1 MKRFET
7 NRKENIKFRIKRF
20 LFNFFP
26 AYRRTGARIC
36 FISDDWKE
44 VHIKLGLN
52 WTTRNYVGSVFGG
65 SIYGALDPIYMIQ
78 LINILGN
85 KYVVWDKVATI
96 KFIRPIKQE
105 VFARFL
111 ISENLITEIK
121 KGIELN
127 KEMEIELSVQFN
139 DGNETTYAEV
149 IKKLYIADKKYY
161 KQKKQHTTKNKHH
174 YPSTGS
180 G

>member
-7 NRKENIKFRIKRF
+7 NKKGNLKSKLKRF
-20 LFNFFP
+20 MFNFFP

-44 VHIKLGLN
+44 VHIKLGLK

-65 SIYGALDPIYMIQ
+65 SIYGALDPIYMVQ

-85 KYVVWDKVATI
+85 KYIVWDKVSTI

-127 KEMEIELSVQFN
+127 KEMEIELSVQFI

-149 IKKLYIADKKYY
+149 TKKLYIADKEYY
-161 KQKKQHTTKNKHH
+161 KQNKQHTTKNKLQ
-174 YPSTGS
+174 
-180 G
+180 

>member
-7 NRKENIKFRIKRF
+7 NRKENIKSRIKRF
-20 LFNFFP
+20 LFNFLP

-44 VHIKLGLN
+44 VHIKLRLK

-149 IKKLYIADKKYY
+149 IKKLYIADKEYY

-174 YPSTGS
+174 
-180 G
+180 

>member
-7 NRKENIKFRIKRF
+7 NRQENLKSKIKRF
-20 LFNFFP
+20 QFNFFP

-36 FISDDWKE
+36 FISEDWKE
-44 VHIKLGLN
+44 VHIKLGLK

-65 SIYGALDPIYMIQ
+65 SIYGALDPIYMVQ

-85 KYVVWDKVATI
+85 KYTVWDKVSTI

-127 KEMEIELSVQFN
+127 KEMEIELSVQFI

-149 IKKLYIADKKYY
+149 TKKLYIADKEYY
-161 KQKKQHTTKNKHH
+161 KQKKHLTKNKHR
-174 YPSTGS
+174 
-180 G
+180 

>member
-7 NRKENIKFRIKRF
+7 NKKENLKFKIKRF

-44 VHIKLGLN
+44 MHIKLGLK

-65 SIYGALDPIYMIQ
+65 SIYGALDPIYMVQ
-78 LINILGN
+78 LINILGDR
-85 KYVVWDKVATI
+85 YVVWDKVATI

-121 KGIELN
+121 KEIELN

-139 DGNETTYAEV
+139 DANKTTYAEV
-149 IKKLYIADKKYY
+149 IKKLYIADKEYY
-161 KQKKQHTTKNKHH
+161 NKKKQHTIKNKHH
-174 YPSTGS
+174 SHLR
-180 G
+180 

>member
-1 MKRFET
+1 MKKFET
-7 NRKENIKFRIKRF
+7 NRKENLKSRIKRF
-20 LFNFFP
+20 QFNFFP

-44 VHIKLGLN
+44 VHIKLGLK

-78 LINILGN
+78 LINILGS

-96 KFIRPIKQE
+96 KFIRPIKQN

-111 ISENLITEIK
+111 ISENLIAEIK
-121 KGIELN
+121 KEIKLN

-149 IKKLYIADKKYY
+149 IKKLYIADKEYY
-161 KQKKQHTTKNKHH
+161 KQKMQRTTKPKLH
-174 YPSTGS
+174 
-180 G
+180 

>member
-1 MKRFET
+1 MKKFDT
-7 NRKENIKFRIKRF
+7 NKKQNINSVLKRF
-20 LFNFFP
+20 LFNIFP
-26 AYRRTGARIC
+26 AYRRSGARIC
-36 FISDDWKE
+36 FISDDLKE
-44 VHIKLGLN
+44 VHVKLGLK

-65 SIYGALDPIYMIQ
+65 SIYGALDPIYMVQ

-85 KYVVWDKVATI
+85 KNIVWDKVSTI

-111 ISENLITEIK
+111 ISENLLTEIK

-127 KEMEIELSVQFN
+127 KEMEIELSVQFI

-149 IKKLYIADKKYY
+149 TKKLYIADKEYY
-161 KQKKQHTTKNKHH
+161 KQKKTAHNKK
-174 YPSTGS
+174 
-180 G
+180 

>member
-7 NRKENIKFRIKRF
+7 NKKGNLKSKFKRF

-44 VHIKLGLN
+44 VHIKLGLK

-65 SIYGALDPIYMIQ
+65 SIYGALDPIYMVQ

-85 KYVVWDKVATI
+85 EYIVWDKVSTI

-127 KEMEIELSVQFN
+127 KEMEIELSVQFI

-149 IKKLYIADKKYY
+149 TKKLYIADKEYY
-161 KQKKQHTTKNKHH
+161 KQKKQHTTKNKLQ
-174 YPSTGS
+174 
-180 G
+180 